1 MAKTFK
7 ITEEQYRMAMN
18 EGVTLDVSQRPG
30 ETQSVAAKRTLDD
43 AQKAGMNTQKTGATL
58 KVNPTKTTDVMQTTT
73 TTMESRVVKKDKL
86 DEGRLNELKKNSKV
100 YSIADFMKMVTKN
113 D

>member
-18 EGVTLDVSQRPG
+18 EGVTLDVAQRPG

-58 KVNPTKTTDVMQTTT
+58 KVNPIKTTGVMQTTT
-73 TTMESRVVKKDKL
+73 TTMESKVVKKDKL
-86 DEGRLNELKKNSKV
+86 NEGRLNELKRNSKV